1 MAAIKDKTEVVNYI
15 KSVDWAQYKTAY
27 NNAYFDYWTGY
38 GTKIPKMETLLL
50 QLFSDD
56 IQLAVESASLVGAC
70 VCHQCVYVTD
80 AALPACDVMLYGL
93 KTLDEA
99 VKEELIYY
107 ILGFVSVI
115 SKEQTEP
122 IWKQEIRKKIEDE
135 KELFLKL
142 TKSDNEEISERAED
156 VLKAL

>member
-1 MAAIKDKTEVVNYI
+1 
-15 KSVDWAQYKTAY
+15 
-27 NNAYFDYWTGY
+27 
-38 GTKIPKMETLLL
+38 
-50 QLFSDD
+50 
-56 IQLAVESASLVGAC
+56 
-70 VCHQCVYVTD
+70 
-80 AALPACDVMLYGL
+80 MLYGL

-135 KELFLKL
+135 KELFLEL